1 MNKKLRIG
9 ALCVGLCLGAAGC
22 TTVRDTRGP
31 VEYFPE
37 KDPGAAYSA
46 AVRVGDVLYLT
57 GQIGT
62 RPDGSLPDSVQE
74 QSRLTM
80 ENLSAELKSHGSSLD
95 DVFKCTVMLDD
106 ISTWADF
113 NKVYVTYFKPG
124 RLPARDAFGVEG
136 LALPGLKVE
145 LVCMAYSPPAHRGH

>member
-1 MNKKLRIG
+1 MNKTLRIG
-9 ALCVGLCLGAAGC
+9 ALCVGLCLGVASQAAGPSA
-22 TTVRDTRGP
+22 RP
-31 VEYFPE
+31 AVEYFPE
-37 KDPGAAYSA
+37 KEAGAAYSA

-62 RPDGSLPDSVQE
+62 RPDGTLPESVTE

-80 ENLSAELKSHGSSLD
+80 ENMSAELKSRGSSLD
-95 DVFKCTVMLDD
+95 DVFKCTVMLAD

-113 NKVYVTYFKPG
+113 NKVYVKYFKPN
-124 RLPARDAFGVEG
+124 RLPARDAFGVNG

-145 LVCMAYSPPAHRGH
+145 LVCMAYSPPPSAH

>member
-1 MNKKLRIG
+1 MSKNFRVG
-9 ALCVGLCLGAAGC
+9 ALCVGLSLGAGC
-22 TTVRDTRGP
+22 TTMPDSRAP
-31 VEYFPE
+31 MEYFPE

-62 RPDGSLPDSVQE
+62 RPDGSVPAGIQE
-74 QSRLTM
+74 QTRLTLDNM
-80 ENLSAELKSHGSSLD
+80 SAELKALGSSLD
-95 DVFKCTVMLDD
+95 NVFKCTVMLDD

-136 LALPGLKVE
+136 LALDGLKVE
-145 LVCMAYSPPAHRGH
+145 LVCMAYSPKSGKGR

>member
-1 MNKKLRIG
+1 MNNKLRIS
-9 ALCVGLCLGAAGC
+9 ALCVGLCLGAVGYAAAPS
-22 TTVRDTRGP
+22 TRP
-31 VEYFPE
+31 AVEYFPE
-37 KDPGAAYSA
+37 KEPGAAYSA

-62 RPDGSLPDSVQE
+62 RADGTLPDSVTE

-80 ENLSAELKSHGSSLD
+80 ENMSAELKSRGSSLD

-113 NKVYVTYFKPG
+113 NKVYVKYFKPN
-124 RLPARDAFGVEG
+124 RLPARDAFGVKG

-145 LVCMAYSPPAHRGH
+145 LVCMAYSPPPGAH